1 MGSTLS
7 TSTPRMR
14 VLVIFCALVSIAIAG
29 GKGKGGKGGKG
40 GKVGKGGKN
49 GKGGKGD
56 NGSNS
61 MESMTTMMGGMG
73 EMMQEMMDEKE
84 GLCLSNDQV
93 HMMCGIGTKLQE
105 KMDAALKQ
113 CVPPEMMAATME
125 DMQDTSM
132 TPNFKLLSSG
142 RAFTLDEPAER
153 KKGKKRPLQMDKKNM
168 KYKKD
173 KKDKKSK
180 KPSKKGKK
188 QNKSTKNKKPSKKP
202 SKPSDFKSCEAS
214 CPSMD
219 EMRASAM
226 EEMETELCV
235 LNAIGWM
242 DDEGNMMQDV
252 EDADMAEFPEAVREA
267 VSEAK
272 IKDCA
277 EVATAAKMEAMMKDK
292 KFQKKYGACFENEC
306 YSEEDMEAMTK
317 MMEMMAGMQCWDR
330 AFTKAC
336 TGHIK
341 ENLMNMASNVGK

>member
-1 MGSTLS
+1 MGTLS
-7 TSTPRMR
+7 TSRPRMR
-14 VLVIFCALVSIAIAG
+14 VLVISFALLSTAMA
-29 GKGKGGKGGKG
+29 GKGK
-40 GKVGKGGKN
+40 
-49 GKGGKGD
+49 D
-56 NGSNS
+56 F
-61 MESMTTMMGGMG
+61 MQMMGEEADGKMPDMMGKPSGGMMGKPDAEKPSKG
-73 EMMQEMMDEKE
+73 EKD

-105 KMDAALKQ
+105 KMDAALRQ
-113 CVPPEMMAATME
+113 CVPPEMMAATMD
-125 DMQDTSM
+125 DMQDMSM
-132 TPNFKLLSSG
+132 ESDLKLFSSERG
-142 RAFTLDEPAER
+142 RR
-153 KKGKKRPLQMDKKNM
+153 KNVSKGQKKTKKSQKN
-168 KYKKD
+168 K
-173 KKDKKSK
+173 KKSK
-180 KPSKKGKK
+180 KSKKSKK
-188 QNKSTKNKKPSKKP
+188 NKKP

-219 EMRASAM
+219 EMRSSAM
-226 EEMETELCV
+226 EEMKTELCV
-235 LNAIGWM
+235 LNVIGWM

-306 YSEEDMEAMTK
+306 YSEEDIEAMTK

-336 TGHIK
+336 KGHIK
-341 ENLMNMASNVGK
+341 ENLMNMASNMLNGK

>member
-1 MGSTLS
+1 MGLS
-7 TSTPRMR
+7 TSRPRMR
-14 VLVIFCALVSIAIAG
+14 GLVIFCALVSIAIAG
-29 GKGKGGKGGKG
+29 SKGKGGKGGR
-40 GKVGKGGKN
+40 
-49 GKGGKGD
+49 GGKGD
-56 NGSNS
+56 KGDNGGNS
-61 MESMTTMMGGMG
+61 MESMATMVGGKD

-113 CVPPEMMAATME
+113 CVPPEMMAATMD

-132 TPNFKLLSSG
+132 APDTKLLSSG
-142 RAFTLDEPAER
+142 RAFDFDEPSER
-153 KKGKKRPLQMDKKNM
+153 GRKKKVFKGKKTTKKTNGS
-168 KYKKD
+168 
-173 KKDKKSK
+173 KKSNK
-180 KPSKKGKK
+180 KKKPTKPSKKGKK
-188 QNKSTKNKKPSKKP
+188 QNKSKNSKKP

-226 EEMETELCV
+226 EEMKTELCV

-242 DDEGNMMQDV
+242 DDEGNMKQDV
-252 EDADMAEFPEAVREA
+252 EDADMAEFPEAVRGA
-267 VSEAK
+267 ISEAK

-341 ENLMNMASNVGK
+341 KNLMNMASNMLNGK

>member
-1 MGSTLS
+1 
-7 TSTPRMR
+7 
-14 VLVIFCALVSIAIAG
+14 VIFCALVSIAIAG
-29 GKGKGGKGGKG
+29 GKGKGGKGRKDGKD
-40 GKVGKGGKN
+40 GKN
-49 GKGGKGD
+49 GKGGNGGKSKGE
-56 NGSNS
+56 
-61 MESMTTMMGGMG
+61 ESMATMMGGKD

-105 KMDAALKQ
+105 KMDAALRQ
-113 CVPPEMMAATME
+113 CVSPEMMAATME

-132 TPNFKLLSSG
+132 TPAIKLLSSG
-142 RAFTLDEPAER
+142 RAFDFDEPSER
-153 KKGKKRPLQMDKKNM
+153 GSKRKMKKKKTKESKKQN
-168 KYKKD
+168 
-173 KKDKKSK
+173 K

-188 QNKSTKNKKPSKKP
+188 QNKSKNSKKP

-226 EEMETELCV
+226 EEMKTELCV

-341 ENLMNMASNVGK
+341 ENLMNMASNVLMGK

>member
-1 MGSTLS
+1 
-7 TSTPRMR
+7 
-14 VLVIFCALVSIAIAG
+14 
-29 GKGKGGKGGKG
+29 
-40 GKVGKGGKN
+40 
-49 GKGGKGD
+49 
-56 NGSNS
+56 
-61 MESMTTMMGGMG
+61 MTTMIGGKD

-125 DMQDTSM
+125 DMQDMSM
-132 TPNFKLLSSG
+132 ETDIKLLSSG
-142 RAFTLDEPAER
+142 RAFTFDEPSER
-153 KKGKKRPLQMDKKNM
+153 GRRKNVSKGQKKT
-168 KYKKD
+168 
-173 KKDKKSK
+173 KKSQKNK
-180 KPSKKGKK
+180 KKSSKKGKK
-188 QNKSTKNKKPSKKP
+188 QNKSKNSKKP
-202 SKPSDFKSCEAS
+202 FKPSGFKSCEAS

-226 EEMETELCV
+226 EEMKTELCV

-242 DDEGNMMQDV
+242 DDEGNMKQDV

-292 KFQKKYGACFENEC
+292 KSQKKYGACFENEC

-341 ENLMNMASNVGK
+341 ENLMNMASNMLMGK

>member
-1 MGSTLS
+1 
-7 TSTPRMR
+7 
-14 VLVIFCALVSIAIAG
+14 
-29 GKGKGGKGGKG
+29 
-40 GKVGKGGKN
+40 
-49 GKGGKGD
+49 
-56 NGSNS
+56 
-61 MESMTTMMGGMG
+61 
-73 EMMQEMMDEKE
+73 
-84 GLCLSNDQV
+84 
-93 HMMCGIGTKLQE
+93 MCGIGTKLQE

-113 CVPPEMMAATME
+113 CVPAEMMAATMD

-132 TPNFKLLSSG
+132 ATDIKLLSSG
-142 RAFTLDEPAER
+142 RAFDFDEPSER
-153 KKGKKRPLQMDKKNM
+153 KQGGRRRQRNRKDFDEPSERRRRRKKTKKP
-168 KYKKD
+168 KESKKPN
-173 KKDKKSK
+173 K
-180 KPSKKGKK
+180 KPSKKQKK
-188 QNKSTKNKKPSKKP
+188 QNKSKKNKKP

-214 CPSMD
+214 CPSLD

-226 EEMETELCV
+226 EEMKTELCV

-341 ENLMNMASNVGK
+341 ENLMNMASNVLMGK

>member
-1 MGSTLS
+1 
-7 TSTPRMR
+7 
-14 VLVIFCALVSIAIAG
+14 
-29 GKGKGGKGGKG
+29 
-40 GKVGKGGKN
+40 
-49 GKGGKGD
+49 
-56 NGSNS
+56 
-61 MESMTTMMGGMG
+61 
-73 EMMQEMMDEKE
+73 
-84 GLCLSNDQV
+84 
-93 HMMCGIGTKLQE
+93 MCGIGTKLQE

-125 DMQDTSM
+125 DMQDMSM

-153 KKGKKRPLQMDKKNM
+153 KKGKKRPLNMDNKNM

-173 KKDKKSK
+173 EKDKKSK

-188 QNKSTKNKKPSKKP
+188 QNKSKNSKKP
-202 SKPSDFKSCEAS
+202 TKPSDFKSCEAS
-214 CPSMD
+214 CPSLD

-226 EEMETELCV
+226 EEMKTELCV

-341 ENLMNMASNVGK
+341 ENLMNMASNVLMGK

>member
-1 MGSTLS
+1 MGTLS

-29 GKGKGGKGGKG
+29 GKGKDGKGK
-40 GKVGKGGKN
+40 
-49 GKGGKGD
+49 D
-56 NGSNS
+56 E
-61 MESMTTMMGGMG
+61 ESMTTMMGGKD

-132 TPNFKLLSSG
+132 TPAIKLLSSG
-142 RAFTLDEPAER
+142 RAFDFDEPSER
-153 KKGKKRPLQMDKKNM
+153 GSKRKMKKKKTKESKKQN
-168 KYKKD
+168 KKPA
-173 KKDKKSK
+173 

-188 QNKSTKNKKPSKKP
+188 QNKSKNSKKP

-214 CPSMD
+214 CPSLD

-226 EEMETELCV
+226 EEMKTELCV

-292 KFQKKYGACFENEC
+292 KFQKKYGACFEN
-306 YSEEDMEAMTK
+306 
-317 MMEMMAGMQCWDR
+317 
-330 AFTKAC
+330 
-336 TGHIK
+336 
-341 ENLMNMASNVGK
+341 

>member
-1 MGSTLS
+1 
-7 TSTPRMR
+7 
-14 VLVIFCALVSIAIAG
+14 
-29 GKGKGGKGGKG
+29 
-40 GKVGKGGKN
+40 
-49 GKGGKGD
+49 
-56 NGSNS
+56 
-61 MESMTTMMGGMG
+61 
-73 EMMQEMMDEKE
+73 
-84 GLCLSNDQV
+84 
-93 HMMCGIGTKLQE
+93 
-105 KMDAALKQ
+105 MDAALKQ
-113 CVPPEMMAATME
+113 CVPPEMMAATVE
-125 DMQDTSM
+125 DMQDMSM
-132 TPNFKLLSSG
+132 ESDIKLLSSG
-142 RAFTLDEPAER
+142 RAFTFDEPSER
-153 KKGKKRPLQMDKKNM
+153 GRRKNVSKGQKKT
-168 KYKKD
+168 
-173 KKDKKSK
+173 KKSQKNK
-180 KPSKKGKK
+180 KKSSKKGKK
-188 QNKSTKNKKPSKKP
+188 QNKSKNSKKP

-226 EEMETELCV
+226 EEMKTELCV

-341 ENLMNMASNVGK
+341 ENLMNMASNMLMGK

>member
-1 MGSTLS
+1 MGLS

-29 GKGKGGKGGKG
+29 DKGKGGKGGKG

-73 EMMQEMMDEKE
+73 EIMQEMMDEKE

-113 CVPPEMMAATME
+113 CVPVEMMAATME
-125 DMQDTSM
+125 DMQDGSM
-132 TPNFKLLSSG
+132 THDIKLLSSG
-142 RAFTLDEPAER
+142 RAFDFDEPSER
-153 KKGKKRPLQMDKKNM
+153 KQNSKKKS
-168 KYKKD
+168 KKD
-173 KKDKKSK
+173 K
-180 KPSKKGKK
+180 KPSKK
-188 QNKSTKNKKPSKKP
+188 NKEPSKMNKKPSKKP

-214 CPSMD
+214 CPSLD

-226 EEMETELCV
+226 EEMKTELCV

-242 DDEGNMMQDV
+242 DDEGNMKQDV

-292 KFQKKYGACFENEC
+292 KFQKKYGACFKNEC
-306 YSEEDMEAMTK
+306 YSEEEMEAMTK
-317 MMEMMAGMQCWDR
+317 MMEMMAGMRCWDR

-336 TGHIK
+336 KGHIK
-341 ENLMNMASNVGK
+341 ENLMNMASNVLMGK